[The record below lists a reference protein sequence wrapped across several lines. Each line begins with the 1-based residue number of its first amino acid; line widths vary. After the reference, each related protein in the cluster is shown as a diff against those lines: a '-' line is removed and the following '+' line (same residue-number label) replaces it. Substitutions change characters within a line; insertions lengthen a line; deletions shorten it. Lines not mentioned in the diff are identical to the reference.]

1 MKCSD
6 RVSLFVS
13 ERSITNILDGD
24 VGGIGIGMR

>member
-1 MKCSD
+1 MKRPD

-13 ERSITNILDGD
+13 GRSITNILDCG